1 MIRAEFDPGIGG
13 CSFGTAVI
21 THPNILWPVAEVIE
35 DRSEDEEP
43 RGVVGPE
50 ACPNCGNP
58 VEGTYCAACGQK
70 NQPLQQPL
78 HRFIQQAFTEYVGL
92 DGRLWRTFGYL
103 LFRPGRLTVE
113 YLEGRRTRF
122 LRPLRIYLTATILF
136 FFLLSVLDPAER
148 VRRAVDDGMAVEDAA
163 MTVEQRLARISELL
177 ERDTE
182 RLSVQGDLVDS
193 LSARHDNILAAFVT
207 DTTAVSIPDSLLED
221 RADELA
227 DALDDMEDEE
237 DDLASLRTR
246 NENRRERFEWQTSV
260 LNGYPAD
267 SSILPRDLIEEAEV
281 WFPDGS
287 PGVAVGLPD
296 WLPRS
301 PAIRRLNEAR
311 NAEERSAAL
320 AEFARNTIE
329 RLPVVMFLLLPIFA
343 LLLKL
348 IYIRRNWFY
357 TEHLVFGLHTHA
369 FVFIVYVIIALCV
382 GFGWGSW
389 WTNAASKAAAFVA
402 PVYFYIAQKRVYGQ
416 GWIKTAFKAMMLAW
430 LYGFV
435 LLVGFLAAIAL
446 AAALG

>member
-1 MIRAEFDPGIGG
+1 M
-13 CSFGTAVI
+13 
-21 THPNILWPVAEVIE
+21 AEVIK

-43 RGVVGPE
+43 REVAGPE
-50 ACPNCGNP
+50 ACPNCGSP

-70 NQPLQQPL
+70 NQPLRQPL
-78 HRFIQQAFTEYVGL
+78 NRFIQEAFTEYVGL
-92 DGRLWRTFGYL
+92 DGHFWRTLGYL

-163 MTVEQRLARISELL
+163 ITVEQRLARISELL

-182 RLSVQGDLVDS
+182 RLVTQMQLVDS
-193 LSARHDNILAAFVT
+193 LSARHDSFRAAFVA
-207 DTTAVSIPDSLLED
+207 DTTAGIIPDSLLED
-221 RADELA
+221 RSDELG
-227 DALDDMEDEE
+227 DALDEMEDEE
-237 DDLASLRTR
+237 DDLASLRSR

-260 LNGYPAD
+260 LNGFPPD
-267 SSILPRDLIEEAEV
+267 SSINHSDLREEAEIR
-281 WFPDGS
+281 FPDGS
-287 PGVAVGLPD
+287 SSGPGVAAGLPD
-296 WLPRS
+296 WIPRS

-311 NAEERSAAL
+311 NAEERSAAF
-320 AEFARNTIE
+320 AEFARNTIQ
-329 RLPVVMFLLLPIFA
+329 RLPVVMFFLLPIFA
-343 LLLKL
+343 FLLKV
-348 IYIRRNWFY
+348 IYIRRKWFY

-369 FVFIVYVIIALCV
+369 FVFIVYAIIALCV

-416 GWIKTAFKAMMLAW
+416 GWIKTAFKAMVLAW